1 LADHEAVTEAV
12 TPDKW
17 ITDPSTRRYLY
28 QVLAA
33 FGPIAVISGWLTQEQ
48 FILWLGFA
56 GTVLATPI
64 GALAAANT
72 PNK

>member
-1 LADHEAVTEAV
+1 LADHEAT
-12 TPDKW
+12 TPNKW
-17 ITDPSTRRYLY
+17 IPSPAVRRYLY

-33 FGPIAVISGWLTQEQ
+33 FGPIAVVSGWVTQDQ

-56 GTVLATPI
+56 GTVLATPV

-72 PNK
+72 PK